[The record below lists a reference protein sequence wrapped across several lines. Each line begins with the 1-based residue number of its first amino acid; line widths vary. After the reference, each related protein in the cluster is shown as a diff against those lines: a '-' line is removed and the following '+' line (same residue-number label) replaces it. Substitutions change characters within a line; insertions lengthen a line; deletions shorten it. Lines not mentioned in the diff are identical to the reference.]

1 MRKRLQHLPTAL
13 VAMGVLLVVVAPL
26 AGWRDGATGALGAL
40 AGVALV
46 TLSYTVSSL
55 IIAAIDLRARHLLVP
70 VAMST
75 YILKFSIIGVVMWIV
90 AGADWGGLP
99 WLGVLVIAGTLV
111 WVAAQA
117 AWVWRAKIPYVEI
130 EPS

>member
-1 MRKRLQHLPTAL
+1 MKKRLQHLPTAL
-13 VAMGVLLVVVAPL
+13 VAMGILLVVVAPL
-26 AGWRDGATGALGAL
+26 AGWRDGATGVFGAL

-46 TLSYTVSSL
+46 TLSYTLSSL
-55 IIAAIDLRARHLLVP
+55 IIAGIDLRARHLLVP

-75 YILKFSIIGVVMWIV
+75 YILKFTIIGVVMWIV

-99 WLGVLVIAGTLV
+99 WLGALVIAGTLV

-117 AWVWRAKIPYVEI
+117 VWVWRAKIPYVEI

>member
-1 MRKRLQHLPTAL
+1 
-13 VAMGVLLVVVAPL
+13 MGILLVVVAPL
-26 AGWRDGATGALGAL
+26 AAWRDGAIGALGAL
-40 AGVALV
+40 AGTALV

-55 IIAAIDLRARHLLVP
+55 IIAGTDLRARHLLLP

-75 YILKFSIIGVVMWIV
+75 YILKFTIIGVVMWIV
-90 AGADWGGLP
+90 SGADWDGLP

-111 WVAAQA
+111 WVTAQA
-117 AWVWRAKIPYVEI
+117 VWVWRAKIPYVEI

>member
-1 MRKRLQHLPTAL
+1 VRKRLQHLPTAL
-13 VAMGVLLVVVAPL
+13 VAMGILLVVVAPL
-26 AGWRDGATGALGAL
+26 AGWRDGVTGVLGAL

-46 TLSYTVSSL
+46 TSSYTLSSL
-55 IIAAIDLRARHLLVP
+55 IIAGTDLRARHLLLP

-75 YILKFSIIGVVMWIV
+75 YVLKFTLIGVVMWIV
-90 AGADWGGLP
+90 SSTGWGGLP

-111 WVAAQA
+111 WITAQA
-117 AWVWRAKIPYVEI
+117 VWVWRAKIPYVEI

>member
-1 MRKRLQHLPTAL
+1 
-13 VAMGVLLVVVAPL
+13 MGVLLVVVAPL